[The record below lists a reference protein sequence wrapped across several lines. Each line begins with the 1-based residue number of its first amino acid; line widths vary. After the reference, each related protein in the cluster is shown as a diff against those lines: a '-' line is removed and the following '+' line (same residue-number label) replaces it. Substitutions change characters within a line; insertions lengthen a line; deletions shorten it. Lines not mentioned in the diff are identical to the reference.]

1 MTELSRSGCLKKLTL
16 QTNAFQVFTQVL
28 SGKALIVSVCLAVS
42 DPWTVQWL
50 DSCFE
55 MEIFTSMLSSQVCRL
70 ATASSPRA
78 RFQMTTYRALSV
90 KKHWLTVLMLAGPP
104 TSHTLNTTESLCEGQ
119 EHTCQTETEGPC
131 SGTWWWWEFL
141 TLLLLTLGFSSSQM
155 NLEMLHTA
163 GVKLDGFPVSR
174 ASRSTVFPCLGGPT
188 TSIFSSLQGSA
199 FRRCAR
205 RKARTDPGP
214 EKTNRPQSR
223 G

>member
-1 MTELSRSGCLKKLTL
+1 M
-16 QTNAFQVFTQVL
+16 QVFTPIL
-28 SGKALIVSVCLAVS
+28 SGNALIVCVCLAVT
-42 DPWTVQWL
+42 DPWMVPVRWL

-90 KKHWLTVLMLAGPP
+90 KKHWLNVLMLAGPP

-119 EHTCQTETEGPC
+119 EHTSQTETEGPL
-131 SGTWWWWEFL
+131 SGAWWVQLL
-141 TLLLLTLGFSSSQM
+141 TLLLLVLGFSSSQL
-155 NLEMLHTA
+155 NLETLHCA
-163 GVKLDGFPVSR
+163 GVKGGSFTVSR
-174 ASRSTVFPCLGGPT
+174 ASRSAVFPCLGGPT

-205 RKARTDPGP
+205 RKASTDPGP
-214 EKTNRPQSR
+214 EKANIPQSR